1 LSRRYTCLCSLLVC
15 AAPAWAQFDH
25 SGFAPDAGFEHRR
38 APLQQNLS
46 LPLQGRL
53 ELPDSVEPTRLRVVL
68 VDPSRRAVVAETYC
82 GFNGNFDFQSLPSGI
97 YDLQVRNLSGEVI
110 HQSSI
115 SLPSA
120 TNLVIRLSNR
130 TQNISARSVSA
141 KRLAHKIPRSA
152 RRDYEKAR
160 ERLIAGKYD
169 GVEERLAHAIEIDPG
184 FFEALGALGAVYLR
198 TQRFPEAIAMLQ
210 RAQAIDDHDAPNASN
225 LALAY
230 LHVNNLVEAE
240 AAARGSIEAN
250 ALNPR
255 ARFFLAVSLL
265 EQGKERQEAV
275 FQLKQAK
282 DAFPPA
288 QALLARLESEWRN
301 ASSAKSSPMR

>member
-1 LSRRYTCLCSLLVC
+1 LSRRHSCLCTLLACV
-15 AAPAWAQFDH
+15 APIWAQFDH
-25 SGFAPDAGFEHRR
+25 SGFAPDPGFEFRR
-38 APLQQNLS
+38 GQQQQNMS

-53 ELPDSVEPTRLRVVL
+53 ELPDSVEPSRLRVVL
-68 VDPSRRAVVAETYC
+68 VDSSRRTVVADTYC
-82 GFNGNFDFQSLPSGI
+82 SYNGGFEFPGVPSGI
-97 YDLQVRNLSGEVI
+97 YDLQVRSLNGDVV

-120 TNLVIRLSNR
+120 TSLVIKMRNP
-130 TQNISARSVSA
+130 TQNIQGRSVSA
-141 KRLAHKIPRSA
+141 KRLGHKIPKSA
-152 RRDYEKAR
+152 RKNYDKAR
-160 ERLIAGKYD
+160 ERLIAGKTD
-169 GVEERLAHAIEIDPG
+169 GVEDRLAHAIEIDPD
-184 FFEALGALGAVYLR
+184 FFEALGALGAVYLQ
-198 TQRFPEAIAMLQ
+198 THRFREAIAMLQ

-230 LHVNNLVEAE
+230 LQVHQLVEAE

-265 EQGKERQEAV
+265 EQGKERQEAM

-282 DAFPPA
+282 DSFPPA
-288 QALLARLESEWRN
+288 QALLARLESEWWN
-301 ASSAKSSPMR
+301 ASSAKSLSTR